1 MVVNYE
7 LVAEDRKT
15 GARAGLL
22 HTPHG
27 VFKTPMFMP
36 VGTQATVQTVTPEEL
51 EEMGAQIILSN
62 TYHLFLR
69 PGTELI
75 HEAGELHRF
84 MNWNKGILTDSG
96 GFQVFSLGAMRKI
109 TEEGVYFRSFLD
121 GSKQFLS
128 PEISIRAQEDLG
140 SDIAMAFDECIPYP
154 ADYEYARKSTER
166 TTRWAKRC
174 IKAHQ
179 RTDRGI
185 FGIIQGGMYKDL
197 RKQSA
202 MEISSL
208 PFDGMAVGGLSVG
221 EPHDLMY
228 DILEETIQWMPKG
241 KARYLMGV
249 GTPDCLVEGVARGVD
264 MFDCVFP
271 TRVARNGMAMIHTG
285 RMNMKNK
292 QYERDF
298 RPIEESCG
306 CYTCRNYTRAYIRH
320 LYKSEELLVFR
331 LVTIHN
337 LYFLLQ
343 FMRDMR
349 EAIVQGNF
357 SEFREHFMEHYKR

>member
-36 VGTQATVQTVTPEEL
+36 VGTQATVKTVTPEEL

-208 PFDGMAVGGLSVG
+208 SFDGVAIGGLSVG

-357 SEFREHFMEHYKR
+357 SEFREHFMEHYKQ

>member
-36 VGTQATVQTVTPEEL
+36 VGTQATVKTVTPEEL

-84 MNWNKGILTDSG
+84 TNWNKGILTDSG

-208 PFDGMAVGGLSVG
+208 PFDGVAVGGLSVG

-357 SEFREHFMEHYKR
+357 SEFREHFLEHYKQ

>member
-1 MVVNYE
+1 MVINYE

-36 VGTQATVQTVTPEEL
+36 VGTQATVKTVTPEEL

-208 PFDGMAVGGLSVG
+208 PFDGVAVGGLSVG

-228 DILEETIQWMPKG
+228 DILEETTQWMPKG

-320 LYKSEELLVFR
+320 LYKSEELLAFR

-357 SEFREHFMEHYKR
+357 SEFREHFMEHYKQ

>member
-36 VGTQATVQTVTPEEL
+36 VGTQATVKTVTPEEL

-166 TTRWAKRC
+166 TTRWARRC

-208 PFDGMAVGGLSVG
+208 SFDGVAIGGLSVG

-228 DILEETIQWMPKG
+228 DILEETTQWMPKG

-320 LYKSEELLVFR
+320 LYKSEELLAFR

-357 SEFREHFMEHYKR
+357 FEFREYFMEHYKR

>member
-36 VGTQATVQTVTPEEL
+36 VGTQATVKTVTPEEL

-166 TTRWAKRC
+166 TTRWARRC

-208 PFDGMAVGGLSVG
+208 SFDGVAIGGLSVG

-228 DILEETIQWMPKG
+228 DILEETTQWMPKG

-320 LYKSEELLVFR
+320 LYKSEELLAFR

-357 SEFREHFMEHYKR
+357 FEFREHFMEPYKR

>member
-36 VGTQATVQTVTPEEL
+36 VGTQATVKTVTPEEL
-51 EEMGAQIILSN
+51 EEMGSQIILSN

-202 MEISSL
+202 MEISSM
-208 PFDGMAVGGLSVG
+208 PFDGVAVGGLSVG

-228 DILEETIQWMPKG
+228 DILEETTQWMPKG

-249 GTPDCLVEGVARGVD
+249 GTPDCLGEGVARGVD

-320 LYKSEELLVFR
+320 LYKSEELLAFR

-357 SEFREHFMEHYKR
+357 SEFREHFMEHYKQ

>member
-36 VGTQATVQTVTPEEL
+36 VGTQATVKTVTPEEL

-166 TTRWAKRC
+166 TTRWARRC

-208 PFDGMAVGGLSVG
+208 PFDGVAVGGLSVG

-320 LYKSEELLVFR
+320 LYKSEELLAFR

-357 SEFREHFMEHYKR
+357 SEFREHFMEHYKQ

>member
-36 VGTQATVQTVTPEEL
+36 VGTQATVKTVTPEEL
-51 EEMGAQIILSN
+51 EEMGSQIILSN

-208 PFDGMAVGGLSVG
+208 PFDGVAVGGLSVG

-228 DILEETIQWMPKG
+228 DILEETTQWMPKG

-298 RPIEESCG
+298 HPIEESCG
-306 CYTCRNYTRAYIRH
+306 CYTCQNYTRAYIRH
-320 LYKSEELLVFR
+320 LYKSEELLAFR

-349 EAIVQGNF
+349 EAIVEGKF
-357 SEFREHFMEHYKR
+357 SEFREYFMEQYKR

>member
-36 VGTQATVQTVTPEEL
+36 VGTQATVKTVTPEEL
-51 EEMGAQIILSN
+51 EEMGSQIILSN

-320 LYKSEELLVFR
+320 LYKSEELLAFR

>member
-36 VGTQATVQTVTPEEL
+36 VGTQATVKTVTPEEL

-208 PFDGMAVGGLSVG
+208 PFDGVAVGGLSVG

-228 DILEETIQWMPKG
+228 DILEETTQWMPKR

-320 LYKSEELLVFR
+320 LYKSEELLAFR

-357 SEFREHFMEHYKR
+357 SEFREHFMEHYKQ

>member
-36 VGTQATVQTVTPEEL
+36 VGTQATVKTVTPEEL

-202 MEISSL
+202 MEISSM
-208 PFDGMAVGGLSVG
+208 PFDGVAVGGLSVG

-320 LYKSEELLVFR
+320 LYKSEELLAFR

-357 SEFREHFMEHYKR
+357 SEFREHFMEHYKQ

>member
-1 MVVNYE
+1 MVINYE

-36 VGTQATVQTVTPEEL
+36 VGTQATVKTVTPEEL
-51 EEMGAQIILSN
+51 EEMGSQIILSN

-208 PFDGMAVGGLSVG
+208 PFDGVAVGGLSVG

-228 DILEETIQWMPKG
+228 DILEETTQWMPKG

-292 QYERDF
+292 QYKRDF
-298 RPIEESCG
+298 CPIEESCG

-320 LYKSEELLVFR
+320 LYKSEELLAFR

-357 SEFREHFMEHYKR
+357 SEFREHFMEHYKQ